1 MTEDELEA
9 IVREQLVLIYE
20 AGANRYGWYS
30 GPLDEI
36 MKAAIQFAHGFL

>member
-1 MTEDELEA
+1 MTEDELET
-9 IVREQLVLIYE
+9 IVREQLILMYE
-20 AGANRYGWYS
+20 AGANRHGWDS

>member
-1 MTEDELEA
+1 MTEDELET
-9 IVREQLVLIYE
+9 IVREQLILMYE
-20 AGANRYGWYS
+20 AGANRHSWDS

>member
-9 IVREQLVLIYE
+9 IVREQLSLMYE
-20 AGANRYGWYS
+20 AGANRHGWDS